1 MNKKIFKGIVAVLII
16 GSVVFFTGFQMKT
29 KEEMIDEYEPL
40 FEILNYIQSNYYDQE
55 NIDFDEILNAT
66 LEGAMEGL
74 GDQFAWYFDSDES
87 IENEIDTKSIYGGI
101 GSVVTYNP
109 EYESLEVVAP
119 MVGSPSIKVGLKP
132 GDIITEIDSVPVSE
146 VGYYD
151 AVNMLRGDPQTEVV
165 LKVYREGVQEPMM
178 ITILRERIEVKTVKY
193 TTFEEDDTKIGYIQI
208 TQFAE
213 PTAQEFMNAL
223 LEELGMDGYII
234 DLRNNPGG
242 LLMSV
247 LNIADFMVP
256 EGNTV
261 ITIRDKDG
269 NEETVKSYGSPLSRY
284 LEDKEIVVLVN
295 GGSASASEILSGAL
309 KDHKIATI
317 VGTTT
322 FGKAAV
328 QTPYTLSNGGEIWL
342 PTAHYFTPN
351 GSDIHIVGITPDITV
366 EATDSVVDKDE
377 NMTVSEAD
385 LNFENDLQLQ
395 EAIKIIIDN
404 VKGEI

>member
-1 MNKKIFKGIVAVLII
+1 
-16 GSVVFFTGFQMKT
+16 
-29 KEEMIDEYEPL
+29 
-40 FEILNYIQSNYYDQE
+40 
-55 NIDFDEILNAT
+55 
-66 LEGAMEGL
+66 
-74 GDQFAWYFDSDES
+74 
-87 IENEIDTKSIYGGI
+87 
-101 GSVVTYNP
+101 
-109 EYESLEVVAP
+109 
-119 MVGSPSIKVGLKP
+119 
-132 GDIITEIDSVPVSE
+132 
-146 VGYYD
+146 
-151 AVNMLRGDPQTEVV
+151 
-165 LKVYREGVQEPMM
+165 
-178 ITILRERIEVKTVKY
+178 
-193 TTFEEDDTKIGYIQI
+193 
-208 TQFAE
+208 
-213 PTAQEFMNAL
+213 
-223 LEELGMDGYII
+223 
-234 DLRNNPGG
+234 
-242 LLMSV
+242 MSV